1 MNKQMQT
8 SGEGGEGGIAKLLL
22 VCLFQ
27 QAFRIQVLCLN
38 ILEVAVS
45 THLQFF
51 GGRIVTNDDTLF
63 VHLQGAD
70 SPHLHHGTLDCMI
83 EGTCLVVSVY
93 DNHYLAGAKHST
105 DTDGQ
110 GSLGH
115 LVHVVVKETGVGND
129 GIGSLCLLEVA

>member
-83 EGTCLVVSVY
+83 EARALLCPFTIIITSRALSTVPTPTVRAV
-93 DNHYLAGAKHST
+93 LAPCSRRC
-105 DTDGQ
+105 Q
-110 GSLGH
+110 RNGSWQ
-115 LVHVVVKETGVGND
+115 
-129 GIGSLCLLEVA
+129 

>member
-27 QAFRIQVLCLN
+27 QAFRIQVLSLN

-51 GGRIVTNDDTLF
+51 GGRIVTNDDTLSCICKALI
-63 VHLQGAD
+63 VHICITG
-70 SPHLHHGTLDCMI
+70 P
-83 EGTCLVVSVY
+83 
-93 DNHYLAGAKHST
+93 ST
-105 DTDGQ
+105 
-110 GSLGH
+110 
-115 LVHVVVKETGVGND
+115 
-129 GIGSLCLLEVA
+129 A